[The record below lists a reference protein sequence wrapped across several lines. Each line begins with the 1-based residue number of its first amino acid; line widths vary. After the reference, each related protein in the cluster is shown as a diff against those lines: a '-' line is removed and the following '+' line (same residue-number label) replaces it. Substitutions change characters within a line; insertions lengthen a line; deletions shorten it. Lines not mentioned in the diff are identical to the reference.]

1 VRFDGGLSAKHHDA
15 LLREISNYTSR
26 DDALPVDSLCFGGGT
41 SSLTPHSIATVIDE
55 FGPLPTDSAQIA
67 IEAYPTHATPGQ
79 LADLRAVG
87 VNRVSLGS
95 ETLDRKLPKKL
106 GRRYS
111 PEQAVES
118 VLAATAAGFDAVD
131 AKPIFGIPGQDN
143 ATFLA
148 AVRECLTMGVDQI
161 SA

>member
-1 VRFDGGLSAKHHDA
+1 
-15 LLREISNYTSR
+15 
-26 DDALPVDSLCFGGGT
+26 
-41 SSLTPHSIATVIDE
+41 
-55 FGPLPTDSAQIA
+55 
-67 IEAYPTHATPGQ
+67 
-79 LADLRAVG
+79 
-87 VNRVSLGS
+87 VSLGS

-118 VLAATAAGFDAVD
+118 VLAAKAAGFDAVD
-131 AKPIFGIPGQDN
+131 VKLIFGIPGQDK